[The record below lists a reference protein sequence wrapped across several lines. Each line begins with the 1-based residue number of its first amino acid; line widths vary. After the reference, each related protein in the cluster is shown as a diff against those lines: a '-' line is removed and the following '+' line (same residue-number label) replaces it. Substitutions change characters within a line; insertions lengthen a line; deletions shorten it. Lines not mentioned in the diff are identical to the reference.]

1 MPETN
6 SVKHQI
12 ATFENKFLLP
22 LATYSRNAQPDENL
36 LGRHDRSD
44 VLDAQSD
51 VKLDL
56 LFAFNI
62 GERSPLEKVY
72 KKFVNNTIMNFPIDT
87 EKTRVA
93 VLVLMNGTIWKF
105 VGTPN
110 QTDVLEGNPHNISEN
125 LEEFMENI
133 NLMFETGLGSE
144 PRDAK
149 RVALIVSEQ
158 LPRVAN
164 QQRALAALLRYG
176 QLNVKSLII
185 STRDLPHY
193 MEPTADFIEFHTAHD
208 FHTFV
213 NYSSPSKNGVL
224 RSDWRQLCFSV

>member
-1 MPETN
+1 M
-6 SVKHQI
+6 
-12 ATFENKFLLP
+12 LP

-62 GERSPLEKVY
+62 AERSPLEEVY
-72 KKFVNNTIMNFPIDT
+72 KKFVNNTIMNFPIDA

-110 QTDVLEGNPHNISEN
+110 QTDLLEGNPHNISEN
-125 LEEFMENI
+125 LEEFRENI
-133 NLMFETGLGSE
+133 NEMFETGLGSE
-144 PRDAK
+144 PRVAK
-149 RVALIVSEQ
+149 RVAVIVNEK

-164 QQRALAALLRYG
+164 QQRALAALQRYN
-176 QLNVKSLII
+176 QLNVKSLHI
-185 STRDLPHY
+185 STRDLPHF
-193 MEPTADFIEFHTAHD
+193 MEPTADFIEFNTADD

-213 NYSSPSKNGVL
+213 NYSSPSKITV
-224 RSDWRQLCFSV
+224 